1 MATRRVD
8 ATAIRR
14 WALRAAA
21 ASARLEHRE
30 VPEGHVR
37 PREVE
42 EFLASPQSTASNA

>member
-1 MATRRVD
+1 MATRTID

-21 ASARLEHRE
+21 ASARLERRD

-37 PREVE
+37 SREVE
-42 EFLASPQSTASNA
+42 EFLESIQPAAPKA

>member
-1 MATRRVD
+1 MATRRVN

-21 ASARLEHRE
+21 ASARLERRE

-37 PREVE
+37 SREVE
-42 EFLASPQSTASNA
+42 EFLRSTQSTAFKA

>member
-8 ATAIRR
+8 ATAIQR

-21 ASARLEHRE
+21 ASARLERRE

-37 PREVE
+37 SRKVE
-42 EFLASPQSTASNA
+42 EFLESTQPTAPKA

>member
-14 WALRAAA
+14 WAPRAAA
-21 ASARLEHRE
+21 ASARLERRE

-37 PREVE
+37 SREVE
-42 EFLASPQSTASNA
+42 EFLKSTRPTASKA

>member
-1 MATRRVD
+1 MATRTVD
-8 ATAIRR
+8 ANAIKR

-37 PREVE
+37 SREVE
-42 EFLASPQSTASNA
+42 KFLESTQPTAPKA